1 MKTFLKNYEEE
12 CLWVAVA
19 GIPHL
24 LILLHYIFLCFSCP
38 LPPLTVEVLSQNISK
53 VTSVICVCVG

>member
-12 CLWVAVA
+12 CLWVAVS

-24 LILLHYIFLCFSCP
+24 LILLHYIFLCLSCP